1 MLNSCTAIIGCERWL
16 AVLSAV
22 LLLTASCSRGP
33 SVKEQPVLYDLVDEF
48 ESADRFWERDVL
60 DFGSSQVQAA
70 LLEGW
75 SHRGVSTEKGTT
87 FRWGLGEKSAL
98 QIYAGTPREMTLTLR
113 CRPFLF
119 PGAPE
124 QEVTLGM
131 NGQAFDRIVLRPEWA
146 GYTVTVPRQRV
157 TPGENRLEFH
167 YSYAEAPAQVLKGN
181 PDRRRLAVAWD
192 FLRVEGLPQGDSH
205 PERDASSRTVYL
217 PFGSEVSYYVRLP
230 REAVL
235 SVGKVT
241 ASAGASGSLHLT
253 VERSGG
259 QETEQHVLA
268 SHGREPLAA
277 GEDGEVVRLRLRA
290 APDGD
295 SAWTGDLAVR
305 EPKIHDLTAPVGAV
319 SQRSLQPPKPSPS
332 GDPPNVIIYLV
343 DTLRAD
349 VLGCY
354 GNEPSP
360 SPNIDAFA
368 EEAVLFE
375 RGLAQSSWTRSS
387 VASLFTGLLPTAHG
401 ANRREDSLPPEA
413 FTMAEI
419 LQSGGYETAAFIT
432 NPNVDSTFGF
442 SQGFDLFTNLG
453 DRPGPRLPCLSDQV
467 NQEVVQWLSDRELDR
482 PFFLYIHTID
492 PHAPYAPPE
501 PYRQQY
507 TRHIERPKV
516 TDQMKES
523 FRTIRGQLSERFS
536 PEMMSDKV
544 GSLVWIHAL
553 ARRSLPPTPLLREWM
568 EALYTAEVAFNDH
581 SFGAFLQELRKRQLF
596 GDSLIV
602 FLSDHGEEFYEHG
615 SWAHGNTLYSEV
627 IDTPLIVKFPS
638 SYGLEGE
645 RLAPLAQHVDILPTV
660 LDVAQLAVDE
670 SFEGHSLLNAFR
682 PRSAGNWSAGVS
694 YLDLDRRNYM
704 SVSEHPWR
712 LITQPKKPERFELY
726 DHRTDPEEQQNVADR
741 HPLVLRYLLGRL
753 KAQQPSQD
761 NRLPSKQANPDQE
774 LIDRLE
780 ALGYI
785 Q

>member
-22 LLLTASCSRGP
+22 LLLTASCSCGP
-33 SVKEQPVLYDLVDEF
+33 SVKGQPVLYDLVDEF
-48 ESADRFWERDVL
+48 ESADLLWERDSL

-75 SHRGVSTEKGTT
+75 SHRGVSTDQGVT

-98 QIYAGTPREMTLTLR
+98 QVYIGAPRELTLTLR

-124 QEVTLGM
+124 QEVALAM
-131 NGQAFDRIVLRPEWA
+131 NGQAFERIVLRPEWA

-157 TPGENRLEFH
+157 TPGENRLEFQ
-167 YSYAEAPAQVLKGN
+167 YSYAEAPANVRRNN
-181 PDRRRLAVAWD
+181 PDQRRLAVAWD
-192 FLRVEGLPQGDSH
+192 FLRVHGLPEGGSP
-205 PERDASSRTVYL
+205 PERDASSRTLYL

-235 SVGKVT
+235 SAGEVA

-259 QETEQHVLA
+259 DETEQHVLA
-268 SHGREPLAA
+268 SHGQQPITAD
-277 GEDGEVVRLRLRA
+277 EDGEVVRLRLRA
-290 APDGD
+290 APDED
-295 SAWTGDLAVR
+295 SKGVGDLAVR
-305 EPKIHDLTAPVGAV
+305 EPKIHDLTAPAGAV
-319 SQRSLQPPKPSPS
+319 SQRSFQPPEPSPS
-332 GDPPNVIIYLV
+332 GCPPNVIIYLV

-387 VASLFTGLLPTAHG
+387 VASVFTGLLPTAHG

-413 FTMAEI
+413 LTMAEI
-419 LQSGGYETAAFIT
+419 LQSAGYETAAFIT
-432 NPNVDSTFGF
+432 NGNVGKEFGF
-442 SQGFDLFTNLG
+442 SQGFDYFTKY
-453 DRPGPRLPCLSDQV
+453 SDNKTLYSSDYV
-467 NQEVVQWLSDRELDR
+467 NRQALRWLRGRERDD
-482 PFFLYIHTID
+482 PFFLYVHTQD
-492 PHAPYAPPE
+492 PHDPYLPPE
-501 PYRQQY
+501 PYRQRY
-507 TRHIERPKV
+507 TRHLDPPRV
-516 TDQMKES
+516 THEMKKF
-523 FRTIRGQLSERFS
+523 FRTIREEFTGRMSPDAFS
-536 PEMMSDKV
+536 QEV
-544 GSLVWIHAL
+544 GSQAWIHSL
-553 ARRSLPPTPLLREWM
+553 ARGWIPATPLLRQWM
-568 EALYTAEVAFNDH
+568 ESLYRAEVAFTDH
-581 SFGAFLQELRKRQLF
+581 TFGAFLAELKERQWF
-596 GDSLIV
+596 DDSLVI

-615 SWAHGNTLYSEV
+615 SWAHGSTLYSEV
-627 IDTPLIVKFPS
+627 VDTPLIVKFPS
-638 SYGLEGE
+638 RYRLEGE

-660 LDVAQLAVDE
+660 LEIAQIGVDE
-670 SFEGHSLLNAFR
+670 SLTGASVLDALR
-682 PRSAGNWSAGVS
+682 SPRSNWIAGVS
-694 YLDLDRRNYM
+694 YLDLGPRNYM

-726 DHRTDPEEQQNVADR
+726 DHRRDPAERRNVADQ
-741 HPLVLRYLLGRL
+741 HPFVLRYLLGRL
-753 KAQQPSQD
+753 RAQQTSQD
-761 NRLPSKQANPDQE
+761 ERLPSKQATPDRE
-774 LIDRLE
+774 LIERLE